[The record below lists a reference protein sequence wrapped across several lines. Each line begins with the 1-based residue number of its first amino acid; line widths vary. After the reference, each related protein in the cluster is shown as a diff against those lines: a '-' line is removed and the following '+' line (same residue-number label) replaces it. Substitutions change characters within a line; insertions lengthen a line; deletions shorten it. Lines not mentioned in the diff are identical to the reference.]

1 MFNKLNPLPI
11 TEPKYRRLMIF
22 AMLWMFIG
30 AWVDASAHRY
40 IIDELESF
48 FTPWHGILYS
58 GFGVVVLS
66 ALYVKNKMRDFN
78 FDVGILGA
86 CIFAVG
92 GGSDA
97 IWHSLLGIEV
107 GIEPLI
113 TPSHLMLFLGAFLML
128 DHVFASRPNK
138 EILDTASLFALASSY
153 ALIVYI
159 TQFVNPFFEPYMFFQ
174 NNEFIYQA
182 FSASSVF
189 FQAIL
194 SSVVFVY
201 AIRFNVL
208 PRNMALI
215 YLISFM
221 YQSLI
226 FLLGDPQL
234 LFGTLIAGGF
244 ISLLIYQISSWYY
257 RTNHDRKIQISTALV
272 GAIYGLTVV
281 LYILFIATNG
291 GYDLPWRFYG
301 LGGLITTPLLF
312 GYMVGNLGVSPT
324 TGETVS

>member
-1 MFNKLNPLPI
+1 MFNKLAPLPI

>member
-1 MFNKLNPLPI
+1 
-11 TEPKYRRLMIF
+11 MIF

-226 FLLGDPQL
+226 FLLGDSQL

-244 ISLLIYQISSWYY
+244 VSLLIYQISSWYY

>member
-1 MFNKLNPLPI
+1 MFNKLAPLPI
-11 TEPKYRRLMIF
+11 TETKYRRLMIF

-226 FLLGDPQL
+226 FLLGDSQL

-244 ISLLIYQISSWYY
+244 VSLLIYQISSWYY
-257 RTNHDRKIQISTALV
+257 RTNHDRKIQIYTALV

>member
-1 MFNKLNPLPI
+1 
-11 TEPKYRRLMIF
+11 
-22 AMLWMFIG
+22 
-30 AWVDASAHRY
+30 
-40 IIDELESF
+40 
-48 FTPWHGILYS
+48 
-58 GFGVVVLS
+58 
-66 ALYVKNKMRDFN
+66 
-78 FDVGILGA
+78 
-86 CIFAVG
+86 
-92 GGSDA
+92 
-97 IWHSLLGIEV
+97 
-107 GIEPLI
+107 
-113 TPSHLMLFLGAFLML
+113 ML

-189 FQAIL
+189 FQAML

-226 FLLGDPQL
+226 FLLGDSQL
-234 LFGTLIAGGF
+234 LLGTLIAGGF
-244 ISLLIYQISSWYY
+244 VSLLIYQISSWYY
-257 RTNHDRKIQISTALV
+257 RTSHDRKIQISTALV

-281 LYILFIATNG
+281 LYILLIATNG

>member
-1 MFNKLNPLPI
+1 MFNKLAPLPI

-226 FLLGDPQL
+226 FLLGDSQL

-244 ISLLIYQISSWYY
+244 VSLLIYQISSWYY
-257 RTNHDRKIQISTALV
+257 RTNHDRKIQISTSLV

>member
-1 MFNKLNPLPI
+1 MFNKLAPLPI

-226 FLLGDPQL
+226 FLLGDSQL

-244 ISLLIYQISSWYY
+244 VSLLIYQISSWYY

>member
-1 MFNKLNPLPI
+1 
-11 TEPKYRRLMIF
+11 
-22 AMLWMFIG
+22 
-30 AWVDASAHRY
+30 
-40 IIDELESF
+40 
-48 FTPWHGILYS
+48 
-58 GFGVVVLS
+58 
-66 ALYVKNKMRDFN
+66 
-78 FDVGILGA
+78 
-86 CIFAVG
+86 
-92 GGSDA
+92 
-97 IWHSLLGIEV
+97 
-107 GIEPLI
+107 
-113 TPSHLMLFLGAFLML
+113 MLFLGAFLML

-189 FQAIL
+189 FQAML

-244 ISLLIYQISSWYY
+244 VSLLIYQISSWYY

>member
-1 MFNKLNPLPI
+1 MFNKLSPVPI
-11 TEPKYRRLMIF
+11 TEPRYRRLMIF

-48 FTPWHGILYS
+48 FSPWHGILYS
-58 GFGVVVLS
+58 GFGVVVIS
-66 ALYVKNKMRDFN
+66 ALYVKNKMRDYK

-97 IWHSLLGIEV
+97 IWHTLLGIEV

-138 EILDTASLFALASSY
+138 EILDTASLFALASSF

-174 NNEFIYQA
+174 ADDFIYQA
-182 FSASSVF
+182 FSAASVF
-189 FQAIL
+189 FQAML
-194 SSVVFVY
+194 CSVVFVY
-201 AIRFNVL
+201 SIRFNVS
-208 PRNMALI
+208 PINMGLI

-226 FLLGDPQL
+226 FLLGDVQL
-234 LFGTLIAGGF
+234 LIRTFFTGLFFSFLIT
-244 ISLLIYQISSWYY
+244 QIASWYY
-257 RTNHDRKIQISTALV
+257 RTNHDRKIQLSTALV
-272 GAIYGLTVV
+272 GSLYGLVVV
-281 LYILFIATNG
+281 LYILSIGMSG
-291 GYDLPWRFYG
+291 GYELSWRFYG
-301 LGGLITTPLLF
+301 LGGLVTTPLLF
-312 GYMVGNLGVSPT
+312 GYMVGNLGVSPS

>member
-1 MFNKLNPLPI
+1 MFNKLAPLPI

-226 FLLGDPQL
+226 FLLGDSQL
-234 LFGTLIAGGF
+234 LFGTLVAGGF
-244 ISLLIYQISSWYY
+244 VSLLIYQISSWYY
-257 RTNHDRKIQISTALV
+257 RTNHDRKIQISTSLV

>member
-1 MFNKLNPLPI
+1 MFNKLAPLPI

-66 ALYVKNKMRDFN
+66 ALYVKNKMRDFK

-189 FQAIL
+189 FQAML

-226 FLLGDPQL
+226 FLLGDSQL

-244 ISLLIYQISSWYY
+244 VSLLIYQISSWYY
-257 RTNHDRKIQISTALV
+257 RTNNDRKIQISTALV

-281 LYILFIATNG
+281 LYILLIATNG

>member
-226 FLLGDPQL
+226 FLLGDSEL

-257 RTNHDRKIQISTALV
+257 RTNHDRKIQISTSLV

>member
-58 GFGVVVLS
+58 GFVVVVLS

-244 ISLLIYQISSWYY
+244 VSLLIYQISSWYY
-257 RTNHDRKIQISTALV
+257 RTNHDRKIQISTSLV

-281 LYILFIATNG
+281 LYILFVATNG

>member
-226 FLLGDPQL
+226 FLLGDSEL

>member
-1 MFNKLNPLPI
+1 MFNKLAPLPI

-153 ALIVYI
+153 ALIIYI

-174 NNEFIYQA
+174 NNEFIYQS

-189 FQAIL
+189 FQAML

-201 AIRFNVL
+201 AIRFKVL

-226 FLLGDPQL
+226 FLLGDSQL
-234 LFGTLIAGGF
+234 LYGTLIAGGF
-244 ISLLIYQISSWYY
+244 VSLLIYQISSWYY

-281 LYILFIATNG
+281 LYILLIATNG
-291 GYDLPWRFYG
+291 GYDLRWRFYG
-301 LGGLITTPLLF
+301 L
-312 GYMVGNLGVSPT
+312 
-324 TGETVS
+324 

>member
-1 MFNKLNPLPI
+1 MFNKLAPLPI

-226 FLLGDPQL
+226 FLLGDSEL

-244 ISLLIYQISSWYY
+244 VSLLIYQISSWYY

>member
-1 MFNKLNPLPI
+1 MFNKLAPLPI

-226 FLLGDPQL
+226 FLLGDSEL

>member
-1 MFNKLNPLPI
+1 MFNKLAPLPI

-244 ISLLIYQISSWYY
+244 VSLLIYQISSWYY

>member
-1 MFNKLNPLPI
+1 MFNKLAPLPI

-66 ALYVKNKMRDFN
+66 ALYVKNKMRDFK

-159 TQFVNPFFEPYMFFQ
+159 TQFVNPFFDPYMFFQ

-189 FQAIL
+189 FQAML

-201 AIRFNVL
+201 AIRL
-208 PRNMALI
+208 
-215 YLISFM
+215 
-221 YQSLI
+221 SLI
-226 FLLGDPQL
+226 H
-234 LFGTLIAGGF
+234 I
-244 ISLLIYQISSWYY
+244 
-257 RTNHDRKIQISTALV
+257 
-272 GAIYGLTVV
+272 
-281 LYILFIATNG
+281 
-291 GYDLPWRFYG
+291 
-301 LGGLITTPLLF
+301 
-312 GYMVGNLGVSPT
+312 
-324 TGETVS
+324 

>member
-226 FLLGDPQL
+226 LLLGDSQL

-244 ISLLIYQISSWYY
+244 VSLLIYQISSWYY
-257 RTNHDRKIQISTALV
+257 RTNHDRKIQISTSLV

>member
-1 MFNKLNPLPI
+1 
-11 TEPKYRRLMIF
+11 MIF

-226 FLLGDPQL
+226 FLLGDSEL

>member
-1 MFNKLNPLPI
+1 MFNKLSPAPI
-11 TEPKYRRLMIF
+11 TEPKYRNLMIF

-40 IIDELESF
+40 VIDELESF

-66 ALYVKNKMRDFN
+66 AVYVKNKMKDYK

-86 CIFAVG
+86 SIFAIG

-97 IWHSLLGIEV
+97 IWHTLLGIEV

-128 DHVFASRPNK
+128 DHVFASRP
-138 EILDTASLFALASSY
+138 EREHLDTASIFALASSY
-153 ALIVYI
+153 ALVVYI

-182 FSASSVF
+182 FSAASVF
-189 FQAIL
+189 FQAML
-194 SSVVFVY
+194 GSVVFVY
-201 AIRFNVL
+201 AIRFNVS

-215 YLISFM
+215 FLISFM
-221 YQSLI
+221 YQALI
-226 FLLGDPQL
+226 FLLGDFQL
-234 LFGTLIAGGF
+234 LIGTLISGVF
-244 ISLLIYQISSWYY
+244 IAFFVNQIATWYY
-257 RTNHDRKIQISTALV
+257 KTNHDRKIQISTSLV
-272 GAIYGLTVV
+272 GSLYGLTVV
-281 LYILFIATNG
+281 LYILLIEITG
-291 GYDLPWRFYG
+291 GYELSWRFYG
-301 LGGLITTPLLF
+301 LGGLVTTPLLF
-312 GYMVGNLGVSPT
+312 GYMVGNLGVSPS

>member
-244 ISLLIYQISSWYY
+244 VSLLIYQISSWYY

>member
-226 FLLGDPQL
+226 FLLGDSQL

-244 ISLLIYQISSWYY
+244 VSLLIYQISSWYY

>member
-1 MFNKLNPLPI
+1 MFNKLAPLPI

-226 FLLGDPQL
+226 FLLGDSEL

-281 LYILFIATNG
+281 LYILLIATNR